1 MNAVDSTRGIPEPQP
16 NPSTHKTP
24 ERHVEFYSTKRS
36 NTLPENCSSFDPE
49 SPAKTSKIKLRR
61 ISEYLAGKKHGN
73 CVWYYR
79 PTEENQSYKDS
90 PVKGKGLFSKGLREG
105 EFTFYWVNGSVKE
118 TICYKDDLK
127 HGPSKSYYED
137 NCRVLL
143 DCEFYHN
150 ERHGDWVWYYRNGYV
165 KVRGRFFNGA
175 KQGKWE
181 FFYSNG
187 ARESEGSFIEKCGPG
202 QSENSKNDDS
212 PQT

>member
-1 MNAVDSTRGIPEPQP
+1 MNTVSPTRGIPAPSP
-16 NPSTHKTP
+16 NASIHKTP
-24 ERHVEFYSTKRS
+24 ERHIEFYSTKRS
-36 NTLPENCSSFDPE
+36 HTLPENSTNFGLK

-105 EFTFYWVNGSVKE
+105 LFTFYWLDGSVKE

-127 HGPSKSYYED
+127 HGPSKSFYEEED
-137 NCRVLL
+137 GVLL
-143 DCEFYHN
+143 ECEFLRG
-150 ERHGDWVWYYRNGYV
+150 EKHGGWVWWYRNGWV
-165 KVRGRFFNGA
+165 KVRGRYFNGA

-202 QSENSKNDDS
+202 QSEGSKNDDS
-212 PQT
+212 PQM